1 MPARHPEPLYR
12 DRSKSLNFTT
22 IPLRR
27 NERTAVNSSCGLDQF
42 TSAVRVSS
50 AVTATSLCSVC
61 MEPLS
66 PPPATADRNAL
77 ISLDNA
83 ACARLV
89 TVNAI
94 ERASGV
100 DVSPQVP
107 VKVGRR
113 KH

>member
-1 MPARHPEPLYR
+1 
-12 DRSKSLNFTT
+12 
-22 IPLRR
+22 
-27 NERTAVNSSCGLDQF
+27 
-42 TSAVRVSS
+42 
-50 AVTATSLCSVC
+50 